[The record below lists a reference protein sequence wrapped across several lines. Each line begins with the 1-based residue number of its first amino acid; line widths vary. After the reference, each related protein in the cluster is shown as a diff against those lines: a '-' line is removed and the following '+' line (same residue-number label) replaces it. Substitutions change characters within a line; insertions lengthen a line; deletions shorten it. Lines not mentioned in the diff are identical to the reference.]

1 MENNKKAFVFDFDD
15 TLATTDCK
23 VKVIS
28 SKKQYVLTPAEF
40 NEWKLAK
47 DEVYDFSDF
56 EKLINPV
63 GLETLKLAKQVND
76 ENHAVYILTARSGMS
91 RNPIRV
97 WLATHGISAK
107 EIHCVG
113 GKDANIAKE
122 KRTVLM
128 TIIENYDKTFFYDDC
143 KENIETVQDLA
154 IKAYLVSN

>member
-1 MENNKKAFVFDFDD
+1 MENSKKAFVFDFDD
-15 TLATTDCK
+15 TLAVTDCK
-23 VKVIS
+23 VKVVS

-47 DEVYDFSDF
+47 DEFYDFSDF

-91 RNPIRV
+91 KNPIRV
-97 WLATHGISAK
+97 WLAMHGISVK

-113 GKDANIAKE
+113 GKNANIAKE

-128 TIIENYDKTFFYDDC
+128 TIIENHDKTYFYDDC
-143 KENIETVQDLA
+143 RENIEIVQDLA
-154 IKAYLVSN
+154 IKTYLVSN

>member
-1 MENNKKAFVFDFDD
+1 
-15 TLATTDCK
+15 
-23 VKVIS
+23 VIS

-76 ENHAVYILTARSGMS
+76 ENHTVYILTARSGMS

-97 WLATHGISAK
+97 WLATHGISVK

-128 TIIENYDKTFFYDDC
+128 TIIENYDKTYFYDDC